1 MNVHAQHQTVVA
13 YTFYFAFNFQRSIA
27 LLWFMYGN
35 KRIEKKNA
43 WETKII
49 CAFNKKKGY
58 IGNYVPELTFNLPV
72 SFFYIRKW

>member
-1 MNVHAQHQTVVA
+1 
-13 YTFYFAFNFQRSIA
+13 
-27 LLWFMYGN
+27 MYGN